1 MSLSFH
7 LFQLQ
12 KLDTQVSNATNR
24 IVEIDR
30 LLSQNEPLIL
40 AQKSLDSASQ
50 TLESIRSKLREIEI
64 STHNKRIK
72 TEQSEA
78 ALYGGSVKN
87 PKELQ
92 DLQTE
97 VAALKRTIS
106 QLEDNQLEVMG
117 ALEEAEQNHREAEA
131 ELNHVKADQAG
142 QFANLMGEKNI
153 LQTLLGRL
161 EIERK
166 ALVSQISPV
175 LMDTYTQLRTTKRG
189 LAVVSVEDNCCT
201 ACGTTLTAA
210 EIQSAR
216 SSSRLVSCPTCGR
229 ILYAG

>member
-12 KLDTQVSNATNR
+12 KLDTQVSNATGR
-24 IVEIDR
+24 ITEIDR
-30 LLSQNEPLIL
+30 LLSQNDTLVQ
-40 AQKSLDSASQ
+40 AQKLLDSASQ
-50 TLESIRSKLREIEI
+50 TLDSIRSKLREIEI
-64 STHNKRIK
+64 SVHNKRIK

-78 ALYGGSVKN
+78 ALYGGTVKN

-106 QLEDNQLEVMG
+106 QLEDNQLEVMV

-131 ELNHVKADQAG
+131 QLNHVKADQAG
-142 QFANLMGEKNI
+142 QFASLMGEKST
-153 LQTLLGRL
+153 LQSLLGRL
-161 EIERK
+161 EIERN

-175 LMDTYTQLRTTKRG
+175 LLDTYTQLRGAKRG
-189 LAVVSVEDNCCT
+189 LAVVSVEDDCCA

-216 SSSRLVSCPTCGR
+216 SSSRLIYCPTCGR